1 MVSFNNRVLIAAC
14 ILSTSSEAFSP
25 VLRPSSCSTYTTSKL
40 DMGLFDMF
48 SEEARKEREE
58 QKRKRLA
65 EEEEALREM
74 MERRRNPDKM
84 EKYFDDVQKRR
95 NERNEERDVWS
106 FQSEQAVNASAKNG
120 EDDSLLKEWK
130 KKREDGDIKVGS
142 DLKRDE
148 GTRRLGSEGLVEVR
162 TDERLPYI
170 DQGYVDESSDM
181 FGNFFK
187 NFQKKE

>member
-14 ILSTSSEAFSP
+14 ILSASAEAFSP
-25 VLRPSSCSTYTTSKL
+25 VLRPSSSITHTDSKL

-48 SEEARKEREE
+48 SEDARKEREE

-65 EEEEALREM
+65 AEEQALREM

-84 EKYFDDVQKRR
+84 EEYFDDVQQRR
-95 NERNEERDVWS
+95 KERKDERDVWA
-106 FQSEQAVNASAKNG
+106 FQSEEVVANAAKDG

-130 KKREDGDIKVGS
+130 QKREEGNIKVGS
-142 DLKRDE
+142 DLERDE
-148 GTRRLGSEGLVEVR
+148 STSRLGSEGLVEVR

-170 DQGYVDESSDM
+170 DQGYVDESSDVL
-181 FGNFFK
+181 GNFMK
-187 NFQKKE
+187 NFQKK